1 MSSLLVIDMQNDF
14 VSKDGSLCVQ
24 GAQGIV
30 PKINQIRDKFKHVM
44 WTQDWHPS
52 NHVSF
57 VTSHPGHKLYDVVDT
72 GVYKQVLFMPHCV
85 QNTEG
90 AKLNPEL
97 VVKDDDLFVVKGCN
111 PDIDSYSC
119 FFDIERRNH
128 TNAKEQLDRINVN
141 TLYVLGVATDYCVK
155 SSVLDALE
163 LGYCVYVIEDCIAA
177 VNPDDSPKAIE
188 EMKEKGALMIK
199 SNEIPDKN
207 YL

>member
-1 MSSLLVIDMQNDF
+1 M
-14 VSKDGSLCVQ
+14 
-24 GAQGIV
+24 
-30 PKINQIRDKFKHVM
+30 
-44 WTQDWHPS
+44 
-52 NHVSF
+52 
-57 VTSHPGHKLYDVVDT
+57 
-72 GVYKQVLFMPHCV
+72 

-163 LGYCVYVIEDCIAA
+163 LGYRVYVIEDCIAA